1 MKSIQLKCAVVCF
14 VLLLCS
20 MSAWSD
26 IHSKIEDKIGWGSC
40 VACAGGAS
48 NHASIATNAFHASPS
63 LDGASRDFY
72 INGAAYS
79 NALWWYKLGA
89 HNSAKNFRFDF
100 WLHAASNT
108 SAAHSF
114 EFDAFQFLGGRQ
126 YMFGTQC
133 NYAAKVW
140 DIWNAQANA
149 WRHTKV
155 PCTRFTPKTWYHVTF
170 TFHRTTGDQ
179 YMHYD
184 DLTIERAGSDGK
196 IVARNTYHFN
206 KAMPSGKTSWR
217 DNLGVQFQLDIGPNG
232 AQMQEWVDKVNLT
245 SW

>member
-89 HNSAKNFRFDF
+89 HNSAKNFRFDLIQF
-100 WLHAASNT
+100 NFTLRSREPNT
-108 SAAHSF
+108 DKA
-114 EFDAFQFLGGRQ
+114 
-126 YMFGTQC
+126 
-133 NYAAKVW
+133 
-140 DIWNAQANA
+140 DILNPTI
-149 WRHTKV
+149 TK
-155 PCTRFTPKTWYHVTF
+155 
-170 TFHRTTGDQ
+170 
-179 YMHYD
+179 
-184 DLTIERAGSDGK
+184 
-196 IVARNTYHFN
+196 NN
-206 KAMPSGKTSWR
+206 
-217 DNLGVQFQLDIGPNG
+217 
-232 AQMQEWVDKVNLT
+232 VD
-245 SW
+245 